1 MAHLTSEEFSQTIRF
16 LAEDLGLH
24 RLRERLVRLNALVA
38 RRGAPSADA
47 LAGQL
52 YMLTGGMRRQVPAT
66 VALQALWS
74 ERVTERLGEEGD
86 KEIEA
91 IAEMINQ
98 CLGEKDRI
106 VEGKE
111 AEIDGLLDQ
120 YEERLARAIGGERA
134 RLDMLLK
141 AVPAVAEKLRARPVR
156 ADAAL
161 GEGSSS

>member
-1 MAHLTSEEFSQTIRF
+1 MAHLTADEFSQTIRL
-16 LAEDLGLH
+16 LADDLGLH

-47 LAGQL
+47 LADQL
-52 YMLTGGMRRQVPAT
+52 YMLTGGLRRQVPAT

-74 ERVTERLGEEGD
+74 ERVTERLGEDGD

-91 IAEMINQ
+91 IAEQINQ

-111 AEIDGLLDQ
+111 TEIDGLLER
-120 YEERLARAIGGERA
+120 YEERLARSIGGERA

-156 ADAAL
+156 TEPAPDDAP
-161 GEGSSS
+161 SS